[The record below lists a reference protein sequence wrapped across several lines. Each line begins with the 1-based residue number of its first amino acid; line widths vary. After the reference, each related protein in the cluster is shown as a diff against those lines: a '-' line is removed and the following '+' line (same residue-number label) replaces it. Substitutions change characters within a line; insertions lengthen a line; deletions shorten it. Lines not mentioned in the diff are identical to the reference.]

1 MKTPQKHNNMHRFVI
16 SIKFPMEQYTTIPT
30 LVWVQNWTISEVRVG
45 NSQELIGSA
54 PKTIQHLFRS
64 KQMFTKNF
72 SPIGQILLELSIHR
86 QTDRHCD
93 FNTSFFLKF
102 CSIAAKKK
110 GGKNRIK
117 TLKQIIERIFPNS
130 FQKTFH

>member
-1 MKTPQKHNNMHRFVI
+1 MKNPQKHNNMHRFGI
-16 SIKFPMEQYTTIPT
+16 SIKFPIEQYTIIPT

-86 QTDRHCD
+86 HTDRQTDIAILIPP
-93 FNTSFFLKF
+93 FFEILQLR
-102 CSIAAKKK
+102 CKKK
-110 GGKNRIK
+110 GGKNLFPK
-117 TLKQIIERIFPNS
+117 DHFFVADPFVYLIFL
-130 FQKTFH
+130 